1 MNGAIRKRSVTIDGH
16 ATSVSLEETFWQAL
30 AGLAADRKISINAL
44 VSEIDRTRA
53 PGAVNLSSAI
63 RVFVLEE
70 NQRLSRLLADTEEK
84 LRESNFQRQQLQK
97 KITFLEE
104 LNRDLQQISEHNK
117 KLENQLRRMSEIEV
131 MLARV
136 QGKSGG
142 KSSDAPPE

>member
-30 AGLAADRKISINAL
+30 ASLAADRKISINAL

-70 NQRLSRLLADTEEK
+70 TQ
-84 LRESNFQRQQLQK
+84 
-97 KITFLEE
+97 
-104 LNRDLQQISEHNK
+104 
-117 KLENQLRRMSEIEV
+117 RRMN
-131 MLARV
+131 
-136 QGKSGG
+136 GG
-142 KSSDAPPE
+142 AETTLPNSVPSTPIAS

>member
-30 AGLAADRKISINAL
+30 ASLASERKMSINAL

-70 NQRLSRLLADTEEK
+70 TQ
-84 LRESNFQRQQLQK
+84 
-97 KITFLEE
+97 
-104 LNRDLQQISEHNK
+104 
-117 KLENQLRRMSEIEV
+117 RRMNSANENSLPEV
-131 MLARV
+131 APTTAI
-136 QGKSGG
+136 
-142 KSSDAPPE
+142 SS